1 MNDLNITLL
10 RLINGLFT
18 LSYFPLLYSIY
29 DKTQKR
35 FYLLWGAGFL
45 LYGVNIII
53 RTGFLYFD
61 LNALDIE
68 LIPFMFL
75 LTGFTLI
82 LTGIGELINRA
93 KTLLLASL
101 IVPLII
107 AILYFTVQT
116 YYVGQ
121 IIAQI
126 PYFFICVSLLYI
138 RVNFS
143 ASLDLF
149 LVGWVILSLTNIGA
163 AFELIDKMYVEVFAI
178 FGKIVLLIGITYPKF
193 SFLVDDLRRFL
204 ISGLPYKYITEYGD
218 KLVLVNSKSGNRNT
232 ETQWITDRIKD
243 NSEKSIKT
251 VLITTYDLIS
261 PSDLATV
268 NVSQELFYVV
278 RMIQGGKSMFDIFT
292 EHMMT
297 INDDLNDLD
306 ILVTDIINFTNDTK
320 TNCQIILYNLSSLIH
335 THGWKRV
342 YTFLLSK
349 ISLLKSSN
357 VNLYALYYHKTH
369 EIESDIAKFETIADK
384 ISEI

>member
-1 MNDLNITLL
+1 MNDLIITLL

-29 DKTQKR
+29 NKTQKR